1 MRPNAVFTCPVHTKA
16 GVCESRIGQSE
27 VWVFVDGL
35 LEQRYGWPDSVDTV
49 TIAQYVP
56 PLQIEII
63 GLHVLGG
70 MSANSG
76 LLFIRRLKGEGGGHG
91 AVDLVFEG
99 EHIARGSREL
109 LAPDT
114 LAGSGIVQTEGDA
127 EFVACTLH
135 TALQHQVDAQFTGQ
149 LGKRQIPGNCF
160 VDCVSGRQVDFLQ
173 LKQLGTKSF
182 SNAIGDIAQ
191 GFLVSNLFQRQ
202 DCNILPQ
209 FERGN
214 ALRHL
219 AGRRSRAIQ
228 QCASGK
234 DCQHNDKHGSGDP
247 HPALSGK
254 IETETRRTHDRMR
267 NHLRQRFDADVG
279 VGFPCRQLLQ
289 QFDGGMVTIGR
300 LALQAAADDRAEGSG
315 NGGID
320 VRS

>member
-1 MRPNAVFTCPVHTKA
+1 MACSNSATAGRNILRNSHGIDGIRAALALFEQAIDKDPNFALAYAGLADSSLRMYGASKDGIWAQKA
-16 GVCESRIGQSE
+16 T
-27 VWVFVDGL
+27 L
-35 LEQRYGWPDSVDTV
+35 
-49 TIAQYVP
+49 
-56 PLQIEII
+56 
-63 GLHVLGG
+63 
-70 MSANSG
+70 
-76 LLFIRRLKGEGGGHG
+76 GGGHG

-160 VDCVSGRQVDFLQ
+160 VDSVSGRQVYFLQ

-209 FERGN
+209 F
-214 ALRHL
+214 H
-219 AGRRSRAIQ
+219 
-228 QCASGK
+228 
-234 DCQHNDKHGSGDP
+234 
-247 HPALSGK
+247 
-254 IETETRRTHDRMR
+254 
-267 NHLRQRFDADVG
+267 
-279 VGFPCRQLLQ
+279 
-289 QFDGGMVTIGR
+289 
-300 LALQAAADDRAEGSG
+300 
-315 NGGID
+315 
-320 VRS
+320 